1 MKTVIRI
8 SALHVLTASLLCAQS
23 VVGRADATWS
33 LREKL
38 ASGDHLRI
46 MSPNGAITIAQ
57 GGGSEVDIRAE
68 KRADRDA
75 RIDDIGFVVKRVPN
89 GLVVCAVYDDDDEC
103 DMERGYRGRNRRS
116 RDERRNRA
124 RASFT
129 VRIPAGVLVDA
140 ATGNGDVAINGA
152 GSAVDASTGNGRVQI
167 TNTTGRVKASTG
179 NGAVTVDGARGAVEA
194 STGNGD
200 VRVTTSSGPVNASSG
215 NGDIEVSM
223 DRVDRAEAM
232 SFSTGSGHIVL
243 SMPGDFGAELEGSTG
258 NGHITS
264 DLPIRIAGRI
274 DPHRMR
280 GTLGRGGERLAV
292 STGNGDIEIRRAR

>member
-1 MKTVIRI
+1 MKTLIRV
-8 SALHVLTASLLCAQS
+8 SALQVLTAGLLCAQA
-23 VVGRADATWS
+23 VVGRTEATWS

-38 ASGDHLRI
+38 GSGDHLRI
-46 MSPNGAITIAQ
+46 TSPNGAITIAQ
-57 GGGSEVDIRAE
+57 GGGAEVDIRVE

-75 RIDDIGFVVKRVPN
+75 RIDDIGFIVKRVPT
-89 GLVVCAVYDDDDEC
+89 GLVVCAVYADDDEC
-103 DMERGYRGRNRRS
+103 DMERGYRGRNHRS

-140 ATGNGDVAINGA
+140 GTGNGDVTINGA
-152 GSAVDASTGNGRVQI
+152 GSAVDASTGNGRVQV

-179 NGAVTVDGARGAVEA
+179 NGAVTVDGAKGEVEA

-200 VRVTTSSGPVNASSG
+200 VRVTTSSGPVSASSG
-215 NGDIEVSM
+215 NGDIDVSM
-223 DRVDRAEAM
+223 ERVDHAEAM

-243 SMPGDFGAELEGSTG
+243 TMPGDFGAELEGGTG
-258 NGHITS
+258 NGRISS

-280 GTLGRGGERLAV
+280 GTLGRGGERLAL
-292 STGNGDIEIRRAR
+292 STGNGDIEIRKAR

>member
-1 MKTVIRI
+1 MKPLVRVV
-8 SALHVLTASLLCAQS
+8 ALHVLTAGLLCAQT

-46 MSPNGAITIAQ
+46 TSPNGAITIAH
-57 GGGSEVDIRAE
+57 GAGTEVDIRAD

-75 RIDDIGFVVKRVPN
+75 RIEDIGFVVTRVPN

-103 DMERGYRGRNRRS
+103 SMEHGSRSRRRGW

-140 ATGNGDVAINGA
+140 GTGNGDVTINGA
-152 GSAVDASTGNGRVQI
+152 GSAVNASTGNGRVQV
-167 TNTTGRVKASTG
+167 TNTTGRVTASTG
-179 NGAVTVDGARGAVEA
+179 NGAVTVDGAKGEVEA

-200 VRVTTSSGPVNASSG
+200 VRVTTSSGPVSASSG
-215 NGDIEVSM
+215 NGDIDVSM
-223 DRVDRAEAM
+223 DRVDHAEAM
-232 SFSTGSGHIVL
+232 SFSTGSGHIAL
-243 SMPGDFGAELEGSTG
+243 TMPGDFGAELEGSTG
-258 NGHITS
+258 NGRISS

-280 GTLGRGGERLAV
+280 GTLGQGGERLTL

>member
-1 MKTVIRI
+1 MKTLIRV
-8 SALHVLTASLLCAQS
+8 SALHVLTAGLLCAQT
-23 VVGRADATWS
+23 VIGRADATWR

-38 ASGDHLRI
+38 GPADHLRI
-46 MSPNGAITIAQ
+46 LSPNGAITVTQ

-68 KRADRDA
+68 KRLERDA
-75 RIDDIGFVVKRVPN
+75 RINDIGFIVKRVPN
-89 GLVVCAVYDDDDEC
+89 GLVVCAVYDDDDDC
-103 DMERGYRGRNRRS
+103 DMEYGYRGRNRRS
-116 RDERRNRA
+116 RDDHRNRA

-129 VRIPAGVLVDA
+129 VRIPAGVLVNA
-140 ATGNGDVAINGA
+140 ATGNGDIAIDGA
-152 GSAVDASTGNGRVQI
+152 GSTVNASTGNGRVQV

-179 NGAVTVDGARGAVEA
+179 NGAVTVDGAKGEVEA

-215 NGDIEVSM
+215 NGDIDVSM
-223 DRVDRAEAM
+223 DRVDHAEAM
-232 SFSTGSGHIVL
+232 RFSTGSGHIRL
-243 SMPGDFGAELEGSTG
+243 SMPGDFGAELEGTTG
-258 NGHITS
+258 NGRISS

-292 STGNGDIEIRRAR
+292 STGNGDIEIRKSR